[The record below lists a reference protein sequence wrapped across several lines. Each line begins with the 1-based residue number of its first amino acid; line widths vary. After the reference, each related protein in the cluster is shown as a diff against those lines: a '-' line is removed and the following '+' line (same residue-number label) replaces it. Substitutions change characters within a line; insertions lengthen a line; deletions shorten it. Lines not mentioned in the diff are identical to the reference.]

1 MVKQKK
7 PRKKRPVSAKLNAL
21 WIEFKRTGD
30 DDLRDQLIER
40 YLPCARAM
48 AERTKA
54 KLPENVDIND
64 LYSAGLLGLMDA
76 VNKFEPERGIRFE
89 TYCSLRIRGA
99 ILDDLRASDWVPRLV
114 RSKAQKLSRAVSAL
128 RVELDREPLDEE
140 IAESMQMPL
149 GEFVAL
155 KREVGE
161 ISVQISLENRWHES
175 GDDDPRRDLQPL
187 EMLADKRQENP
198 LTFLQRKEIRELA
211 VKGLSKNERAVIEMY
226 YFDCKTMKEIGAFLG
241 LSESRVCQI
250 RAQTIELLRT
260 RFERLAEIHH
270 LD

>member
-7 PRKKRPVSAKLNAL
+7 LRKKRPISAKLNAL
-21 WIEFKRTGD
+21 WTEFKRTGD
-30 DDLRDQLIER
+30 HDLREQLIER
-40 YLPCARAM
+40 YIPCARAM

-76 VNKFEPERGIRFE
+76 VNTFEPERGIRFE

-114 RSKAQKLSRAVSAL
+114 RSKAQKLSRAVASL
-128 RVELDREPLDEE
+128 RVELDREPLDDE
-140 IAESMQMPL
+140 IAASMQMPL

-161 ISVQISLENRWHES
+161 ISVQISLENRWNES
-175 GDDDPRRDLQPL
+175 GDDDPRRRGRVLTRCYQSQVGRWGAQFMAQALGVEVPPLGESVGVSVSTGVLFRVISISSLDLRKASTHPIL
-187 EMLADKRQENP
+187 ERMLEEAE
-198 LTFLQRKEIRELA
+198 FQR
-211 VKGLSKNERAVIEMY
+211 G
-226 YFDCKTMKEIGAFLG
+226 GAG
-241 LSESRVCQI
+241 G
-250 RAQTIELLRT
+250 AT
-260 RFERLAEIHH
+260 A
-270 LD
+270 